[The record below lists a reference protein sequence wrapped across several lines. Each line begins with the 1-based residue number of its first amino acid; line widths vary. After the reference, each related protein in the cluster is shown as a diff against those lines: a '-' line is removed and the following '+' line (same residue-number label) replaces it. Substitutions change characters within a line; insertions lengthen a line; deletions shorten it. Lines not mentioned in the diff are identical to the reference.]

1 MRVNLEWLGD
11 WVDAGLDGEAL
22 AAEFTTAG
30 LEVDSV
36 APAAGDFDGVVVAR
50 ILHVEPHPDADKLRL
65 CDVYDG
71 VAQLRIVCGASNVVA
86 GRCAALAR
94 VGARLPGGRVIS
106 AAKVRGQ
113 HSEGMLCSG
122 EELGIDDAHDGIL
135 LFDNDSPA
143 GESLR
148 DFLRLDDTIL
158 DIDLTPNRG
167 DCFSVRG
174 LAREIAARRE
184 RPLHDPAWPV
194 APAEHDEMLPVR
206 LAAPQACP
214 RFAGRVIRGLRTDA
228 LTPVWIQERL
238 RRAGVRCI
246 SPVVD
251 VTNYVMLELGQPLH
265 AYDLGR
271 LQGGIVVRFASE
283 NERLTLLDERE
294 IEMTPDVLVIADRD
308 RVVGLAGVMGGAYTA
323 VHADTQ
329 DVFLEAAHFTPTALA
344 GRARRF
350 GLHTDASV
358 RFERGVDPALP
369 AVAVERATALLLQIA
384 GGKAGPVDVSES
396 GTHLPVSSAIH
407 LRHEQAEA
415 VLGVALDADTVASG
429 LRRLGMEVK
438 AAEGGW
444 QVTPPSHRF
453 DLAIEEDL
461 IEEVGR
467 IVGYDN
473 IPAVPG
479 LGAVH
484 PGTATETHI
493 DEDRIADTLVA
504 RGYTEVVTYSFIDEG
519 LQRMV
524 IPEGASVR
532 LQNPIASDMG
542 VMRRSLWPGLLSVAR
557 QNLSRQQH
565 RLRLFEIGRQFE
577 PGEDGGVVETSM
589 LAGLAMGPLHPE
601 HWDGAGNEV
610 DFFDIKA
617 DIEALIAPT
626 GRSGDLRFQAAEHP
640 ALHPGQ
646 CARIFAGDEPAGWL
660 GRIHPGLARE
670 LDVRSGTILFALETE
685 ATFARLV
692 PSFRAISKFPS
703 VRRDLAVIVDESVT
717 AADLVDHAKQAGGEI
732 LKSTF
737 VFDIYRG
744 KGIDSSRKSVALGL
758 ILQDASRTL
767 TDADADRI
775 VQSVTRL
782 LQSELGATIRT

>member
-22 AAEFTTAG
+22 AAEFTAAG

-36 APAAGDFDGVVVAR
+36 TPAAGDFDGVVVAR
-50 ILHVEPHPDADKLRL
+50 ILRVEPHPDADRLRL

-71 VAQLRIVCGASNVVA
+71 VAQLRIVCGAANVVA

-94 VGARLPGGRVIS
+94 VGARLPDGRVVS

-122 EELGIDDAHDGIL
+122 DELGIDDAHDGIL
-135 LFDNDSPA
+135 LFDNDAPA

-148 DFLRLDDTIL
+148 DYLRLDDAVL

-184 RPLHDPAWPV
+184 RPLHDPAWPL
-194 APAEHDEMLPVR
+194 APCEHDETLPVR

-265 AYDLGR
+265 AYDLGS
-271 LQGGIVVRFASE
+271 LQGGIVVRLASE
-283 NERLTLLDERE
+283 NEKLTLLDERE
-294 IEMTPDVLVIADRD
+294 IDLTPDVLVIADER
-308 RVVGLAGVMGGAYTA
+308 RAVGLAGIMGGAHTA
-323 VHADTQ
+323 VRADTR
-329 DVFLEAAHFTPTALA
+329 DVFLEGAHFAPAAIA
-344 GRARRF
+344 GRARAF

-358 RFERGVDPALP
+358 RFERGVDPELP
-369 AVAVERATALLLQIA
+369 AIAVERATALLLQIA
-384 GGKAGPVDVSES
+384 GGKSGPMEVAES
-396 GTHLPVSSAIH
+396 SAHLPASSDIH
-407 LRHEQAEA
+407 LRHQQAEA
-415 VLGVALDADTVASG
+415 VLGVALGADTIAAV
-429 LRRLGMEVK
+429 LRRLGMEVT
-438 AAEGGW
+438 AAAGGW
-444 QVTPPSHRF
+444 QVRPPGHRF
-453 DLAIEEDL
+453 DIAIEEDL

-467 IVGYDN
+467 MVGYDN

-484 PGTATETHI
+484 PGTATETRLG
-493 DEDRIADTLVA
+493 EDRIADTLVA
-504 RGYTEVVTYSFIDEG
+504 RGYTEVVTYSFIDES
-519 LQRMV
+519 LQRAVM
-524 IPEGASVR
+524 PEGESVR
-532 LQNPIASDMG
+532 LRNPIASDMG

-577 PGEDGGVVETSM
+577 PGEGGRVVETNM
-589 LAGLAMGPLHPE
+589 LAGLAIGARHPE
-601 HWDGAGNEV
+601 HWEGSGDAV

-617 DIEALIAPT
+617 DVEALIAAT
-626 GRSGDLRFQAAEHP
+626 GRSDDLRFQAAEHP

-670 LDVRSGTILFALETE
+670 LDVGSGTILFALETE
-685 ATFARLV
+685 ATFASRV

-703 VRRDLAVIVDESVT
+703 VRRDLAVVVDESVT
-717 AADLVDHAKQAGGEI
+717 AADLVDRTKQAGGDL